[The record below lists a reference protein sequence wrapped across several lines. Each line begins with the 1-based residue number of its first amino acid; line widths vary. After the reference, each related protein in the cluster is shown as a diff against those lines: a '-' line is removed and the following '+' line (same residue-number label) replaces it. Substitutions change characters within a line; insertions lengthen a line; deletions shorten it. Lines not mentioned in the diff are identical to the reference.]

1 MIMKKFEIRNKNKN
15 IYSLDTDDLI
25 YDITT
30 NGKHKI
36 LSADL
41 VERRGKHVM
50 RFEVKE
56 GYVYENEIKER
67 WEWKNNLNQ

>member
-1 MIMKKFEIRNKNKN
+1 MKKFEIRDKNKN

-30 NGKHKI
+30 KGKHKI

-56 GYVYENEIKER
+56 GYVYENQIKE
-67 WEWKNNLNQ
+67 

>member
-1 MIMKKFEIRNKNKN
+1 MKKFEIRNKNKS
-15 IYSLDTDDLI
+15 IYSLGAGDLI
-25 YDITT
+25 YDVTT

-36 LSADL
+36 LSTNL

-56 GYVYENEIKER
+56 GYIYDNEIKER
-67 WEWKNNLNQ
+67 

>member
-1 MIMKKFEIRNKNKN
+1 MIMKKFEIRNKNKS
-15 IYSLDTDDLI
+15 IYSLDTGDLI
-25 YDITT
+25 YDVTT
-30 NGKHKI
+30 NGKYKI

-50 RFEVKE
+50 RFEVKQ

-67 WEWKNNLNQ
+67 